1 MVPVYAT
8 AYGALLLYLHL
19 RREELADE
27 RRLRRG
33 VVVSWIICMIS
44 LWICYEA
51 YPKAWYLIVLGHLS
65 LYYMCAAVAL
75 DKGDKR
81 SRKTGLTSRMRTTR
95 DRINDHR

>member
-19 RREELADE
+19 RRDELADE

-65 LYYMCAAVAL
+65 IYYMCAVVAL

-81 SRKTGLTSRMRTTR
+81 NRMRTTR